1 MTSLVR
7 AELIKL
13 RSTRMALWLLLIA
26 LGLVVLLVLVTVPTG
41 EGTGDALSLH
51 DSDLLARV
59 VGIGT
64 GAGQVVVLVLGILS
78 FTQELRFGT
87 LTPTFLVTP
96 ARRRVL
102 AAKALALVVVGLAFA
117 AATMTLDLVL
127 SAIVIN
133 ARGGALAWS
142 GELAAVVAAA
152 VAVIALYGAI
162 GVALGALVRNQIAA
176 VAAALVWLLAIEGF
190 LVTLLPAVGRW
201 MPGGATAGLLQ
212 EGRAA
217 TTHGALLPAW
227 AGGLVLLGY
236 ATVIALLASVVALR
250 RDLT

>member
-1 MTSLVR
+1 MTSLVH
-7 AELIKL
+7 AELVKL
-13 RSTRMALWLLLIA
+13 RSTRMPFWLLLTA

-41 EGTGDALSLH
+41 DSSGDALSLH

-59 VGIGT
+59 VAIGT
-64 GAGQVVVLVLGILS
+64 GAGQVVVLVIGILS
-78 FTQELRFGT
+78 FTQEFRFGT
-87 LTPTFLVTP
+87 ASPTFLVEP

-102 AAKALALVVVGLAFA
+102 FAKALALAVVGLVFA
-117 AATMTLDLVL
+117 AATMALDLAL
-127 SAIVIN
+127 SAIVIH
-133 ARGGALAWS
+133 ARGGTVSWS
-142 GELAAVVAAA
+142 GGLVAVLAAAVV
-152 VAVIALYGAI
+152 VMALYGPI

-176 VAAALVWLLAIEGF
+176 VAGALVWLLAIEGF
-190 LVTLLPAVGRW
+190 AVTLLPAIGRW

-217 TTHGALLPAW
+217 TTHGALLPVW

-236 ATVIALLASVVALR
+236 VIGIGLLASALALR

>member
-1 MTSLVR
+1 M
-7 AELIKL
+7 
-13 RSTRMALWLLLIA
+13 
-26 LGLVVLLVLVTVPTG
+26 
-41 EGTGDALSLH
+41 
-51 DSDLLARV
+51 
-59 VGIGT
+59 
-64 GAGQVVVLVLGILS
+64 
-78 FTQELRFGT
+78 
-87 LTPTFLVTP
+87 
-96 ARRRVL
+96 
-102 AAKALALVVVGLAFA
+102 
-117 AATMTLDLVL
+117 
-127 SAIVIN
+127 
-133 ARGGALAWS
+133 
-142 GELAAVVAAA
+142 
-152 VAVIALYGAI
+152 AVIALYRAI